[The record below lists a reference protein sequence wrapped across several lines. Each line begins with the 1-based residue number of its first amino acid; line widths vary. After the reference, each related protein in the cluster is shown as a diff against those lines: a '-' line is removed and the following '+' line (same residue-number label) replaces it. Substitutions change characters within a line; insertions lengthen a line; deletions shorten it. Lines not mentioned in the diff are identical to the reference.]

1 MALDPI
7 SIGFGVANA
16 GFGVLQSFANYQAQ
30 RQDYLNQTAFAD
42 ANSEFASYQ
51 AGINK
56 EVSDLNKQYAF
67 WGQTLDY
74 GQKMIHANSLR
85 NVELM
90 KAVSQAE
97 VVRDTRAAAGAS
109 YVLDSE
115 AIGQAYAEASMQDAV
130 ALQQYQWRS
139 LQARASVQA
148 RGTAGKSV
156 DRIVNNYARQEGDY
170 KTIQSI
176 NSGLRGR
183 QYDRNQTARIAKY
196 LSQYNSQQYYQQADV
211 FDPIAPFPP
220 LPTMMLPPAPSMRGG
235 GPSAGAAILSGA
247 GAVLGG
253 VNAAYGMQANIN
265 QITAPSPSPTPTPG
279 GSN

>member
-1 MALDPI
+1 MIVLSPLAV
-7 SIGFGVANA
+7 GFGVANA
-16 GFGVLQSFANYQAQ
+16 GLGVLQSFANYRAEK
-30 RQDYLNQTAFAD
+30 QDYLNKTAFAD

-74 GQKMIHANSLR
+74 GQKMIHANSMR

-90 KAVSQAE
+90 KSIAQAE

-115 AIGQAYAEASMQDAV
+115 AIGQSYAENSMREAV

-170 KTIQSI
+170 RTIQRI
-176 NSGLRGR
+176 NQGLAER
-183 QYDRNQTARIAKY
+183 QYDRAQTGRIAKY

-235 GPSAGAAILSGA
+235 GPSAGAA
-247 GAVLGG
+247 VLGG
-253 VNAAYGMQANIN
+253 LSAVVGGVNSAIGMQGSIN
-265 QITAPSPSPTPTPG
+265 KLTAPPA
-279 GSN
+279 

>member
-1 MALDPI
+1 MALDPL
-7 SIGFGVANA
+7 SIGFGAASA
-16 GFGVLQSFANYQAQ
+16 GLGVLQSVANFGAQ
-30 RQDYLNQTAFAD
+30 KQDYVNKQAFAD
-42 ANSEFASYQ
+42 ANSEFAAYQ
-51 AGINK
+51 ATINK
-56 EVSDLNKQYAF
+56 EVSDLNKQYTF

-90 KAVSQAE
+90 RSVSQAE
-97 VVRDTRAAAGAS
+97 VVRDTRASAGS
-109 YVLDSE
+109 SFVLDSE
-115 AIGQAYAEASMQDAV
+115 AIGQAYAEASMQDSV

-148 RGTAGKSV
+148 RGTAGKSI

-170 KTIQSI
+170 RTIQRL
-176 NSGLRGR
+176 NQGLRER
-183 QYDRNQTARIAKY
+183 QYDRSQTARIAKY
-196 LSQYNSQQYYQQADV
+196 ISQYNSQQYYEQADV

-253 VNAAYGMQANIN
+253 INAAYGMQAQID
-265 QITAPSPSPTPTPG
+265 QITAPTPDG
-279 GSN
+279 GPN

>member
-1 MALDPI
+1 
-7 SIGFGVANA
+7 
-16 GFGVLQSFANYQAQ
+16 
-30 RQDYLNQTAFAD
+30 
-42 ANSEFASYQ
+42 
-51 AGINK
+51 
-56 EVSDLNKQYAF
+56 
-67 WGQTLDY
+67 
-74 GQKMIHANSLR
+74 
-85 NVELM
+85 
-90 KAVSQAE
+90 
-97 VVRDTRAAAGAS
+97 
-109 YVLDSE
+109 
-115 AIGQAYAEASMQDAV
+115 MQDAV

-156 DRIVNNYARQEGDY
+156 DRIVNNFARQEGDY
-170 KTIQSI
+170 RTIQQI
-176 NSGLRGR
+176 NGGLRER

-196 LSQYNSQQYYQQADV
+196 ISQYNSQQYYEQADV

-265 QITAPSPSPTPTPG
+265 QITAPTPG
-279 GSN
+279 GGPSS